1 MNELETLRNIVKY
14 RKITLVYQGKD
25 SGCRCGCN
33 GVYYRPSDDLDDN
46 AFEVALQQALDVAES
61 EGVGIKI
68 TDDWINISYGDDKAF
83 TIYYEGGEYVGKDN

>member
-1 MNELETLRNIVKY
+1 MLETLRNIVKY
-14 RKITLVYQGKD
+14 RKITAVYQGQD

-33 GVYYRPSDDLDDN
+33 GKYYHPADDEMYD
-46 AFEVALQQALDVAES
+46 VLQQAVEMAEN

-68 TDDWINISYGDDKAF
+68 TDDWINISYGDDRAY